1 MIRRCRAWFWVL
13 LLLGGCAGFDITAN
27 PARVPAGA
35 TPPDHRTPGRIALVV
50 PAHVQRTVVVL
61 MSPPPFRLHAG
72 AIVEQS
78 MRAALMDGVAD
89 RVVSSQDPPP
99 ADAGFDGTLKID
111 SVRAT
116 YQQRT
121 RDSFHYESS
130 VRLSFDASLLDA
142 RGRVVW
148 TRTYDDVGRATWT
161 SMEFYAGVKAI
172 EIATHDVAWRLSQQ
186 ATKVVR
192 EWLQAERV
200 KPRDL

>member
-1 MIRRCRAWFWVL
+1 
-13 LLLGGCAGFDITAN
+13 
-27 PARVPAGA
+27 
-35 TPPDHRTPGRIALVV
+35 
-50 PAHVQRTVVVL
+50 
-61 MSPPPFRLHAG
+61 
-72 AIVEQS
+72 

-116 YQQRT
+116 CQQRGLT
-121 RDSFHYESS
+121 GWGPQKYESS

-161 SMEFYAGVKAI
+161 PMEFYAGVKAI

-186 ATKVVR
+186 ATRDVR
-192 EWLQAERV
+192 EWLQAERM